1 MIKSRG
7 ARGRASVTFTI
18 DPGVGAQSAAV
29 CGEWND
35 RSADADV
42 MRRDAEG
49 GFSTTVNLKA
59 GRAYRFRYLLDG
71 ERWDNDWAA
80 DAYLPN
86 GFGGDDSV
94 VDLTA
99 LAKAVPS
106 ATKKA
111 PAKKEAVKKE
121 AEKKTAPTRA
131 ARKAAA
137 PAAKPTGKTA
147 K

>member
-7 ARGRASVTFTI
+7 VRGRVSVTFTI

-35 RSADADV
+35 WSADADV

-49 GFSTTVNLKA
+49 GFSTTVDLEA

-86 GFGGDDSV
+86 DFGGDDSV

-106 ATKKA
+106 AAKKA
-111 PAKKEAVKKE
+111 PAKKEAV
-121 AEKKTAPTRA
+121 KKTAPTRA

-137 PAAKPTGKTA
+137 PAARPTGKTA

>member
-7 ARGRASVTFTI
+7 AKGKANVTFTI
-18 DPGVGAQSAAV
+18 DPQVGAQTAAV

-35 RSADADV
+35 WSADAHV
-42 MRRDAEG
+42 MHRDAEG
-49 GFSTTVNLKA
+49 GFSVTVDLHA

-71 ERWDNDWAA
+71 QRWDNDWAA
-80 DAYLPN
+80 DAYQPN
-86 GFGGDDSV
+86 DFGGDDSV

-99 LAKAVPS
+99 LAEAVPR
-106 ATKKA
+106 AARKA
-111 PAKKEAVKKE
+111 PAKKEAAAKE
-121 AEKKTAPTRA
+121 EAAAKS

-137 PAAKPTGKTA
+137 PAARPSRRKA

>member
-7 ARGRASVTFTI
+7 ARGRVSVTFTI

-35 RSADADV
+35 WSADADV

-49 GFSTTVNLKA
+49 GFSTTVDLEA

-71 ERWDNDWAA
+71 ERWDNDWVA

-99 LAKAVPS
+99 LAEAVPS

-111 PAKKEAVKKE
+111 PVKKE
-121 AEKKTAPTRA
+121 AAKKKAPTQA
-131 ARKAAA
+131 AKKAAA
-137 PAAKPTGKTA
+137 PAARPTGKKA

>member
-7 ARGRASVTFTI
+7 ARDRVSVTFTI

-35 RSADADV
+35 WSADADV

-49 GFSTTVNLKA
+49 GFSTTVDLEA

-80 DAYLPN
+80 DAYLPD

-99 LAKAVPS
+99 LAEAVPS
-106 ATKKA
+106 AAKKA
-111 PAKKEAVKKE
+111 PVKKEAV
-121 AEKKTAPTRA
+121 KKTAPTRA

-137 PAAKPTGKTA
+137 PTARPTGKTA